1 MRGAQ
6 WTAHGDDAEAAAE
19 MRKPARQCAPDA
31 VAFAGDNSW
40 SRLSCSTVTRQRQ
53 ISRRRRA
60 NTSFFPKKLCG
71 K

>member
-19 MRKPARQCAPDA
+19 TRKLARQCAPDA
-31 VAFAGDNSW
+31 VAFAGDNS
-40 SRLSCSTVTRQRQ
+40 SRLSCSTVTRQRH
-53 ISRRRRA
+53 IPRRRRA